1 MKLSSPKDCIESR
14 RTFLVWLLL
23 AFATLIVYG
32 RVVNF
37 DFTNYDDPFLIYEN
51 PVVRAGLTLRGLLWA
66 LTTSYFEFWHP
77 LTWLSHMLDY
87 QLFGLRPGL
96 HHLMN
101 LGFHV
106 ANALVLFAVLR
117 RMTGALWRSA
127 IVAALF
133 ALHPLHVESVAW
145 LSERKDVLSTFF
157 GLLSLWAYARYTG
170 ESKVRSLKSKVFY
183 RLALVLFAFGLM
195 TKPMVVTLPFVLLLL
210 DYWPLRRVSSF
221 KLQVSSSS
229 ILNPQRSGLSRLIL
243 EKLPF
248 FGLALVSCAITFIG
262 VKTAHNILSTE
273 VVPWGF
279 RLANVPVSYVRY
291 LGKMVWPV
299 DLAVFYPMPSHWEA
313 WQVVGAV
320 LLLLLISLLVVVWAR
335 SAPYLIFGWL
345 MFLGTLVPTLGLVP
359 VGYQSIADRYTYFP
373 SIGLFVAVV
382 WAVAD
387 FSVRWRFRTAFLAG
401 ATALALLVCGSV
413 TWFQVRH
420 WRNSITLWTHC
431 LAATRGNATAHYQLG
446 HALQHSG
453 QANEAM
459 KQYREALR
467 IKPDHL
473 DANLNLGVA
482 LVETNQLQEAT
493 NYFGKALRIEPDYAK
508 AHINMGNALY
518 KLKDFSGATNHYAQ
532 ALQTNPDNGNTHHV
546 YALALLDLGDFTG
559 AITHASEAM
568 RLDPKDFW
576 AFTFKGRALSA
587 LGKSDEALDSYFAA
601 LNLNYGCADA
611 HYHLGLE
618 WMKRGRL
625 DEAVSSF
632 GEVLRINPAS
642 AGAHFQLAVTLTK
655 RRKTKEAL
663 AHYREALRLAP
674 DSPATLNNLA
684 WILAT
689 HPDADVRHGAEAV
702 QLAERACERTGYQQT
717 IFIGTL
723 AAAYAEGGQFE
734 KAVETAQRACDLASS
749 LGQTNLFERNQEL
762 LRQFKN
768 GKPWREPD

>member
-248 FGLALVSCAITFIG
+248 FALSAASGAITII
-262 VKTAHNILSTE
+262 AHQ
-273 VVPWGF
+273 
-279 RLANVPVSYVRY
+279 RLGSIMEGAYGIPLDLRIKNAVVSYIRY
-291 LGKMVWPV
+291 IGSTLWPT
-299 DLAVFYPMPSHWEA
+299 DLAVCYPHPGVWPGLDVIVSLVTLMTVTGIVI
-313 WQVVGAV
+313 WQTRRRPY
-320 LLLLLISLLVVVWAR
+320 LLV
-335 SAPYLIFGWL
+335 GWFWF
-345 MFLGTLVPTLGLVP
+345 MGTLVPTIGLIQAGVQAMADRFAYVP
-359 VGYQSIADRYTYFP
+359 V
-373 SIGLFVAVV
+373 IGLFILIV
-382 WAVAD
+382 WGIGD
-387 FSVRWRFRTAFLAG
+387 FAAQVRLPKPVMPLAAG
-401 ATALALLVCGSV
+401 AALLGCIACTSLQLRYWKDSVTLFTHAIDVTENNFTAHTVLGLALSAKGK
-413 TWFQVRH
+413 T
-420 WRNSITLWTHC
+420 
-431 LAATRGNATAHYQLG
+431 
-446 HALQHSG
+446 
-453 QANEAM
+453 NEAIA
-459 KQYREALR
+459 QFSEAIR
-467 IKPDHL
+467 INPL
-473 DANLNLGVA
+473 CADALNNLGVLLTRLGKTDEA
-482 LVETNQLQEAT
+482 RPCLEKATRLKPQFAEVVGKLAVELASKGHIEEAIT
-493 NYFGKALRIEPDYAK
+493 YYRDALRWKPD
-508 AHINMGNALY
+508 
-518 KLKDFSGATNHYAQ
+518 Q
-532 ALQTNPDNGNTHHV
+532 ADT
-546 YALALLDLGDFTG
+546 
-559 AITHASEAM
+559 
-568 RLDPKDFW
+568 
-576 AFTFKGRALSA
+576 
-587 LGKSDEALDSYFAA
+587 
-601 LNLNYGCADA
+601 C
-611 HYHLGLE
+611 
-618 WMKRGRL
+618 
-625 DEAVSSF
+625 
-632 GEVLRINPAS
+632 
-642 AGAHFQLAVTLTK
+642 
-655 RRKTKEAL
+655 
-663 AHYREALRLAP
+663 
-674 DSPATLNNLA
+674 NNLA
-684 WILAT
+684 WLLAT
-689 HPDADVRHGAEAV
+689 NPDAKFRDGAEAV
-702 QLAERACERTGYQQT
+702 RLAARACELTHYKT
-717 IFIGTL
+717 PILVGTL
-723 AAAYAEGGQFE
+723 AAAYAEAGRFDEAVATGRKARALALAGGQEALAQKNARLLKFYRAKQPYHE
-734 KAVETAQRACDLASS
+734 AVEPNAEGTEAS
-749 LGQTNLFERNQEL
+749 GA
-762 LRQFKN
+762 
-768 GKPWREPD
+768 GKQAGP